1 MTATI
6 DTPPVPDEGGE
17 DRALDPA
24 FLEIEMLDSGAGVA
38 RPGRIRG
45 VRDVFRGWAELGKTP
60 YGLTPAV
67 VLALIYGVQAI
78 DSAAFNFAGPVFV
91 RERGI
96 EIPKIINIISVIGFV
111 TIFAN
116 LGIGYL
122 LERRKRLPVLLS
134 GAVFQG
140 AATCFTGYAHSAAAL
155 GSVRASATSVGDASS
170 VPSFSLLADY
180 YPPEVRGRLFSLLG
194 VVFQVAALLAPPL
207 AGAGLVFLGLETTFV
222 IGGSLIVA
230 AAVIGMVKLREPV
243 RGYFERRTAGL
254 DEAQSD
260 VEDEPLSFGEAART
274 IFAVRTVRR
283 IFAAQVVG
291 GLGQASG
298 LFTIFLLSQEYGLG
312 TFGLVL
318 YGTPPI
324 LAAIVAGAIGGQYVD
339 RLIARNPAR
348 TLTLFGAFTATSAI
362 GTFMLA
368 STPPIYVL
376 ILFSV
381 MVAAGGAFI
390 GPAEQALITQ
400 VIPPNSRTLGIQF
413 LGLASSFRYLFF
425 APFLGM
431 LFATNGFVPIY
442 LIGGVSFLGAA
453 VIQVTIGSLF
463 DLDRRNSLASAS
475 AGQKWEQAKVSGEAT
490 LLNCDGVNVSYDGIQ
505 TLFDIDFRVD
515 EGECVALLG
524 TNGAGKSTLLRAIA
538 GIQEADGG
546 AIVVSGRDLTHMPPH
561 EIARRNV
568 IFMPGG
574 RGTFPELTVKENLL
588 LAGWADP
595 EEATEGGLAEVLEI
609 FPRLVER
616 YDSPAGVLSG
626 GEQQQLALAQAFL
639 QKPKLL
645 MIDELSLGLAPAIV
659 GQLIE
664 IVKEI
669 NRRGIAV
676 IVVEQSVTV
685 ALELA
690 KRAVYME
697 KGRIRFDGP
706 IPELMQRSDIL
717 RAIYVTGG
725 AGGAVGSRGSAARA
739 ESLYGPGSKVVL
751 EVKNLSKEFGGIR
764 AVNDVSLPLY
774 EGQVLGLIGP
784 NGSGKTTLFDMI
796 SGFIPPSGGTVE
808 MRGEDITDLSPDERA
823 RKGLVRRFQDARL
836 FPSLTVTETI
846 LISLEKQ
853 YGAKSALLAGI
864 GSPRSRRS
872 EKTARAKADQL
883 LALLELGRYRDTL
896 VGELSTGLRRIV
908 DLACVLATEPEVLLL
923 DEPSTGVAQAEAEGL
938 APLLRRVQ
946 REAGCSILIIEH
958 DINLLKAV
966 ADEFAALNL
975 GSLIARGAPEDVLN
989 DPLVLEA
996 YIGTSEAA
1004 ANRSGGNP

>member
-1 MTATI
+1 M
-6 DTPPVPDEGGE
+6 
-17 DRALDPA
+17 
-24 FLEIEMLDSGAGVA
+24 
-38 RPGRIRG
+38 
-45 VRDVFRGWAELGKTP
+45 
-60 YGLTPAV
+60 
-67 VLALIYGVQAI
+67 
-78 DSAAFNFAGPVFV
+78 
-91 RERGI
+91 
-96 EIPKIINIISVIGFV
+96 
-111 TIFAN
+111 
-116 LGIGYL
+116 
-122 LERRKRLPVLLS
+122 
-134 GAVFQG
+134 
-140 AATCFTGYAHSAAAL
+140 
-155 GSVRASATSVGDASS
+155 
-170 VPSFSLLADY
+170 
-180 YPPEVRGRLFSLLG
+180 
-194 VVFQVAALLAPPL
+194 
-207 AGAGLVFLGLETTFV
+207 
-222 IGGSLIVA
+222 
-230 AAVIGMVKLREPV
+230 
-243 RGYFERRTAGL
+243 
-254 DEAQSD
+254 
-260 VEDEPLSFGEAART
+260 
-274 IFAVRTVRR
+274 
-283 IFAAQVVG
+283 
-291 GLGQASG
+291 
-298 LFTIFLLSQEYGLG
+298 
-312 TFGLVL
+312 
-318 YGTPPI
+318 
-324 LAAIVAGAIGGQYVD
+324 
-339 RLIARNPAR
+339 IARNPAR
-348 TLTLFGAFTATSAI
+348 ALTLFGVFTATGAV
-362 GTFMLA
+362 GTFLLA

-400 VIPPNSRTLGIQF
+400 VIPPNSRTLGMQF

-425 APFLGM
+425 APFMGM
-431 LFATNGFVPIY
+431 LFANNGFVPIY
-442 LIGGVSFLGAA
+442 IIGGISFLGAA

-463 DLDRRNSLASAS
+463 DLDRRNALASAS

-490 LLNCDGVNVSYDGIQ
+490 LLVCDEVDVSYDGVQ

-546 AIVVSGRDLTHMPPH
+546 AIVVSGRDITHMPPH

-706 IPELMQRSDIL
+706 IPELMRRPDIL

-739 ESLYGPGSKVVL
+739 GPLYASGRKVVL
-751 EVKNLSKEFGGIR
+751 EVKDLTKEFGGIT
-764 AVNDVSLPLY
+764 AVNDVGLPLY
-774 EGQVLGLIGP
+774 DGTGPRAHRSQRLGQDHAVRHDQRLHPADGGHRRDARRRHHRPVPGRARPQGP
-784 NGSGKTTLFDMI
+784 G
-796 SGFIPPSGGTVE
+796 PPLPGRPALPEPDRHRDDPHLAGEAVRRQE
-808 MRGEDITDLSPDERA
+808 RAARRHRIAPVPPLGEDRAGQGRPAARAARA
-823 RKGLVRRFQDARL
+823 RPLPRHAGGRAVHRSAPHRR
-836 FPSLTVTETI
+836 P
-846 LISLEKQ
+846 
-853 YGAKSALLAGI
+853 
-864 GSPRSRRS
+864 
-872 EKTARAKADQL
+872 
-883 LALLELGRYRDTL
+883 
-896 VGELSTGLRRIV
+896 GLRAGVRARGAAARRAV
-908 DLACVLATEPEVLLL
+908 DRCRPGRGRGAGA
-923 DEPSTGVAQAEAEGL
+923 AA
-938 APLLRRVQ
+938 APGAARDRLR
-946 REAGCSILIIEH
+946 ILIIEH

-966 ADEFAALNL
+966 ADELAALNL
-975 GSLIARGAPEDVLN
+975 GELIARGAPDDVLT
-989 DPLVLEA
+989 DPVVLEA
-996 YIGTSEAA
+996 YLGTSEAA
-1004 ANRSGGNP
+1004 TNRSGGKP

>member
-6 DTPPVPDEGGE
+6 DTPPVPE
-17 DRALDPA
+17 DADLDRDAA
-24 FLEIEMLDSGAGVA
+24 FFEMEMLDSGKGPG
-38 RPGRIRG
+38 RPGRFKL
-45 VRDVFRGWAELGKTP
+45 RDTLAVFGELRSTP
-60 YGLTPAV
+60 NGLKPI
-67 VLALIYGVQAI
+67 LLIALLYGVQAI
-78 DSAAFNFAGPVFV
+78 DGAAFSFAGPIFV

-96 EIPKIINIISVIGFV
+96 EIPKIIGVLSVVGFV
-111 TIFAN
+111 ALFLN
-116 LGIGYL
+116 LGVGYL
-122 LERRKRLPVLLS
+122 LERRKRLPILLAGS
-134 GAVFQG
+134 VAGGV
-140 AATCFTGYAHSAAAL
+140 ATCFTGYAQTAGQL
-155 GSVRASATSVGDASS
+155 GAVRASSESIGSAAG

-180 YPPEVRGRLFSLLG
+180 YPPETRGRVFSVLG
-194 VVFQVAALLAPPL
+194 VVLALAGLLAPPL
-207 AGAGLVFLGLETTFV
+207 AGIGIVTMGLEGTFV
-222 IGGSLIVA
+222 ISGVVIVA
-230 AAVIGMVKLREPV
+230 AAVAGMFLLREPV
-243 RGYFERRTAGL
+243 RGFFERMTAGL
-254 DEAQSD
+254 DETQAQQ
-260 VEDEPLSFGEAART
+260 EEEPLSFGEAFRT

-283 IFAAQVVG
+283 LFVADVVAS
-291 GLGQASG
+291 LGQAASV
-298 LFTIFLLSQEYGLG
+298 FYIFLLSERYGLG
-312 TFGLVL
+312 TLGLVAFGLPAGVVSV
-318 YGTPPI
+318 
-324 LAAIVAGAIGGQYVD
+324 VAGLIGGRYVD
-339 RLIARNPAR
+339 RLIATNPPRCLAV
-348 TLTLFGAFTATSAI
+348 FG
-362 GTFMLA
+362 
-368 STPPIYVL
+368 
-376 ILFSV
+376 LFSV
-381 MVAAGGAFI
+381 FSATGYFLIAIQPPLYLLVVFACIQAAGASFI
-390 GPAEQALITQ
+390 GPASNALYTQ
-400 VIPPNSRTLGIQF
+400 VIPPNSRTLGTQITH
-413 LGLASSFRYLFF
+413 LATAFRFLFF
-425 APFLGM
+425 LPFM
-431 LFATNGFVPIY
+431 SILFTQNGYSAVFVV
-442 LIGGVSFLGAA
+442 GGIAFVVAGI
-453 VIQVTIGSLF
+453 VQVTVGGLF
-463 DLDRRNSLASAS
+463 DLDRRNALASSA
-475 AGQKWEQAKVSGEAT
+475 AGQKWERAKAEGRAV
-490 LLNCDGVNVSYDGIQ
+490 LLDCDSVNVSYDGVQ
-505 TLFDIDFRVD
+505 TLFDVDFRVD
-515 EGECVALLG
+515 AGECVALLG

-538 GIQEADGG
+538 GLQEADGG
-546 AIVVSGRDLTHMPPH
+546 AIVVSGRDITHMPPH

-588 LAGWADP
+588 LAGWANP
-595 EEATEGGLAEVLEI
+595 EEATESGLAEVLEI

-616 YDSPAGVLSG
+616 YNSPAGVLSG

-706 IPELMQRSDIL
+706 IPELMRRPDIL

-725 AGGAVGSRGSAARA
+725 AGGAVGSRGTSARA

-751 EVKNLSKEFGGIR
+751 EVKGLSKEFGGIQ

-774 EGQVLGLIGP
+774 DGQVLGLIGP

-796 SGFIPPSGGTVE
+796 SGFIPPTGGTVE
-808 MRGEDITDLSPDERA
+808 LRGEDITDLTPDERA

-853 YGAKSALLAGI
+853 YGAKNALLAGV

-883 LALLELGRYRDTL
+883 LALLELGRYRDSL

-996 YIGTSEAA
+996 YVGTSEAA
-1004 ANRSGGNP
+1004 ANRSGGTP